1 MYLSNLKINPTRT
14 VALANATNARETS
27 KSFRKIHLWFD
38 IFIQGGYR
46 YYNITV
52 SVNDN
57 LNKKLYHMSRKNFNN
72 L

>member
-1 MYLSNLKINPTRT
+1 MAT
-14 VALANATNARETS
+14 LANATNARETS

-38 IFIQGGYR
+38 IFIKDGYR

-52 SVNDN
+52 SINDN
-57 LNKKLYHMSRKNFNN
+57 LNKILYHMSTKNFNN